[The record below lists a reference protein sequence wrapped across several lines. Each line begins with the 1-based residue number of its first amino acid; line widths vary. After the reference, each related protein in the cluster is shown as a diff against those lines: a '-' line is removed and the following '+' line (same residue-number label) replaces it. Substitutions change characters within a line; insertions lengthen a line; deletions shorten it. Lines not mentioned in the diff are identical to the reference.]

1 MQISYSFIVGLQSMY
16 FTSTVLLVPNHYYTN
31 RQYMLKPS
39 MPLKS
44 NNKSS
49 TMGHRW
55 PITKAQGSN
64 HIQITYIKQIFKWDK
79 QSLSKHHSKK
89 NYKKNYIFLQIYQS
103 RSPAINNYEIYLI
116 ISPKTLFCNPI
127 LPGSGGTSP
136 VWGWEDWSWELMGT
150 RGAERWKQS

>member
-1 MQISYSFIVGLQSMY
+1 MY

-89 NYKKNYIFLQIYQS
+89 NYKKKLY
-103 RSPAINNYEIYLI
+103 
-116 ISPKTLFCNPI
+116 ISPNIPI
-127 LPGSGGTSP
+127 S
-136 VWGWEDWSWELMGT
+136 
-150 RGAERWKQS
+150 